1 MSRVALI
8 LVRFAVII
16 AGYVCAALAA
26 SAVLHLALIGAARLE
41 PEQAPWLLV
50 GSMAFSIP
58 FVALFTGYYAFLPAL
73 VAIGITEF
81 ARWQDWLTYA
91 LAGGAI
97 AIVVMSMFWGRRPGD
112 LALDVEGMPPMRAE
126 RLDDPQVIAALLAAG
141 LVGGIAYWV
150 VAGRGAGR
158 WRRAPR
164 ARIPPLP

>member
-1 MSRVALI
+1 MSHVALI

-26 SAVLHLALIGAARLE
+26 STVLHLAWIGAAGFE
-41 PEQAPWLLV
+41 PELAPWVLL
-50 GSMAFSIP
+50 GSIAFSIP
-58 FVALFTGYYAFLPAL
+58 FVALFIGYFAFLPAL
-73 VAIGITEF
+73 VAIAITEF

-97 AIVVMSMFWGRRPGD
+97 AIVLMSVFWGRRQGD
-112 LALDVEGMPPMRAE
+112 LSLEFEGMPQVSAE
-126 RLDDPQVIAALLAAG
+126 RLDDPQVFAALLAAG
-141 LVGGIAYWV
+141 FVGGIGYWI
-150 VAGRGAGR
+150 VAGRGAGK

>member
-1 MSRVALI
+1 LSRIALI

-16 AGYVCAALAA
+16 AGYICAALAA
-26 SAVLHLALIGAARLE
+26 SAVLHLAWIGAAGFDPDE
-41 PEQAPWLLV
+41 AAWLV
-50 GSMAFSIP
+50 AGSIAFSIP
-58 FVALFTGYYAFLPAL
+58 FVALFIGYFAFLPAM

-112 LALDVEGMPPMRAE
+112 LSLDVEGMPPMRAE

-150 VAGRGAGR
+150 VAGRGAGK

-164 ARIPPLP
+164 ARILPLP

>member
-58 FVALFTGYYAFLPAL
+58 FVALFIGYYAFLPAL